1 MKQSLVLGITC
12 FLGALAVALGAFG
25 AHALQDMLT
34 PERLETWNTAVTY
47 QMWHVFA
54 LLVSVLLSSTFSVS
68 LRGVYYLFISGIIIF
83 SGSLYALC
91 LTDISILG
99 AITPIGGLCFI
110 AGWLFLGWSLVNSQ
124 KNSEL

>member
-91 LTDISILG
+91 LTGISILG

>member
-25 AHALQDMLT
+25 AHALQDTLT

-47 QMWHVFA
+47 QIWHVFA
-54 LLVSVLLSSTFSVS
+54 LLLSVLLSSTFSVN
-68 LRGVYYLFISGIIIF
+68 LRGVCYLFISGIIIF